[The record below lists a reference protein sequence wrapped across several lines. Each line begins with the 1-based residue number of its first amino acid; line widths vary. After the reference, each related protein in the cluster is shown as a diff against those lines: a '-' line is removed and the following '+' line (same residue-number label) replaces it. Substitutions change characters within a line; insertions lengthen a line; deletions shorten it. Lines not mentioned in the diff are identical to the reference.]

1 MAKSNKKKAV
11 KAGAVVV
18 LHGKP
23 VVRNSDYDAILDQI
37 DAVRVEVF
45 HVAHETIIKG
55 KLEMGEIIA
64 TQKLFGITEL
74 VQSISKDLKINER
87 DLWYC
92 FKFYENYKTI
102 SKLPEFESKAISWNK
117 IKKLLSAGDKARDL
131 CADGHKHTETIVV
144 CVDCGKK
151 IKDE

>member
-1 MAKSNKKKAV
+1 MAKQNKKV
-11 KAGAVVV
+11 GAVTV
-18 LHGKP
+18 LHGNP
-23 VVRNSDYDAILDQI
+23 VIRNSDYESICEQI

-64 TQKLFGITEL
+64 KQKLFGITEL
-74 VQSISKDLKINER
+74 IQSIAKDLKINER

-92 FKFYENYKTI
+92 FKFFENYKEI

-131 CADGHKHTETIVV
+131 CADGHKHKETIVV

-151 IKDE
+151 IKEE

>member
-1 MAKSNKKKAV
+1 MSGN
-11 KAGAVVV
+11 
-18 LHGKP
+18 P
-23 VVRNSDYDAILDQI
+23 VVKNEDYQAILEQI

-64 TQKLFGITEL
+64 KQKLFGVTEL
-74 VQSISKDLKINER
+74 VQSLSKDLQINER

-92 FKFYENYKTI
+92 FKFYENYKEI

-117 IKKLLSAGDKARDL
+117 IKKMISDPERAKKKCLHPNREMI
-131 CADGHKHTETIVV
+131 CV
-144 CVDCGKK
+144 CVDCAAKVK
-151 IKDE
+151 EE

>member
-1 MAKSNKKKAV
+1 MAKSNKKG
-11 KAGAVVV
+11 GALEV
-18 LHGKP
+18 LKGQP
-23 VVRNSDYDAILDQI
+23 VIRNSDYEAIIEEI

-55 KLEMGEIIA
+55 KLEMGEIIS

-74 VQSISKDLKINER
+74 VQSVAKDLKINER

-92 FKFYENYKTI
+92 VKFFENYKTI

-131 CADGHKHTETIVV
+131 CADGHKHKETIVV

-151 IKDE
+151 IKEE